1 MQRREFILALGGAA
15 AASSNFRP
23 FAVRAQQ
30 TSMPVIGVIGAGTR
44 GAFEDL
50 FAAFRLGLK
59 EFGYV
64 EGQNVAIEYRFAA
77 GQFNQLPQ
85 LANDLA
91 RRRVAVMVSTGVG
104 SSLAAKGAS
113 STIPHVFLSQDDPV
127 KLGFV
132 ASLNRPGGNATGVS
146 LLTAEL
152 AAKRVELAR
161 QLMRKGA
168 PLAYLMNPP
177 APEAPKYL
185 QEMETI
191 ARAIKQELVVLKA
204 SNPEQIDAALAEVAR
219 QRAGALIVSTDGYF
233 YSRREQI
240 VTLAA
245 RDKISTIYDRRGY
258 VTAGGL
264 LSYGSDFAGA
274 YRQVGVYAARILKG
288 EKPADLPVVQP
299 TKFELVVNLKTAKAL
314 GIDLPGQV
322 LELADEV
329 IE

>member
-1 MQRREFILALGGAA
+1 MRRREFITLLGGAA
-15 AASSNFRP
+15 AWPLA
-23 FAVRAQQ
+23 AHAQQ
-30 TSMPVIGVIGAGTR
+30 PAMPVIGVISAGSR
-44 GAFEDL
+44 NAFEDL
-50 FAAFRLGLK
+50 LAAFRLGLK
-59 EFGYV
+59 DIGYV
-64 EGQNVAIEYRFAA
+64 EGQNVAIEFRFAG

-85 LANDLA
+85 LASDLV

-152 AAKRVELAR
+152 MAKRVELAR
-161 QLMRKGA
+161 QIMPKDA

-177 APEAPKYL
+177 APEAPRYL
-185 QEMETI
+185 QEIETI
-191 ARAIKQELVVLKA
+191 ARAIKQELVILKA
-204 SNPEQIDAALAEVAR
+204 SNSEQIDAALAEVAR
-219 QRAGALIVSTDGYF
+219 RRAGVLIVSIDGYLF
-233 YSRREQI
+233 SRREQI

-245 RDKISTIYDRRGY
+245 RDKVPAIYDRRGY
-258 VTAGGL
+258 ATVGGL
-264 LSYGSDFAGA
+264 VSYGADLAGA
-274 YRQVGVYAARILKG
+274 YRQIGVYAGRILKG

-314 GIDLPGQV
+314 GIELPGQV
-322 LELADEV
+322 LALADEV